1 MQNTG
6 KRTPSTRLSFNRI
19 LLVDDSEVA
28 RRSIR
33 SVLEPFRQ
41 CSVCGEASD
50 GVEAVEKARQLQPDM
65 ILMDVSMPRMDGLQA
80 TRIIR
85 QEFPTTKI
93 IIVSQND
100 PALIRWQAAEVDA
113 HASVSKSRLFV
124 DLIPEIEAL
133 GTAGRSRKDQL
144 YCAANRTHD

>member
-6 KRTPSTRLSFNRI
+6 KRTTSTRRSFNRI

-65 ILMDVSMPRMDGLQA
+65 ILMDVAMPRMDGLQA

-85 QEFPTTKI
+85 QELPTTKI

-133 GTAGRSRKDQL
+133 GAAGRSRKHQL